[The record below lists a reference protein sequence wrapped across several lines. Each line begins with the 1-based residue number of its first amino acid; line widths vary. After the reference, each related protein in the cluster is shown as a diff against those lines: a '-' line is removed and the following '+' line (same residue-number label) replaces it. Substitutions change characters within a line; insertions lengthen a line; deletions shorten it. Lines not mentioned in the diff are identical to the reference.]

1 MISKCT
7 FKGAHFALSP
17 PQRHLRG
24 VSVFLVPST
33 MVDYFQVTVTR
44 MLLAKADPYTSN
56 MIYHLQVTPYWY
68 ILNVLEAPCPFLD
81 CLPTWSR
88 LFQEPTK
95 GAQGNWSKGPFT
107 RTSQICWCGRDVAL
121 GWCMI
126 GMIRY
131 PSNPSSW
138 AFGWHTHQT
147 SDGSTGH
154 VYFANNTWEL
164 AAGRFSRVVPVWLFQ
179 WFRSLAY
186 LSSTKSW
193 PQMWRAGKW
202 QTCGQKLKKVSK
214 KGARILA
221 FWFSPPFEKHAIFH
235 SSALVAYFIKDET
248 LEVWRRI
255 GRSCGCKGLFIV
267 PVPRFPTFRY
277 GFGQLTC
284 LFGKLG
290 MFISFETKIT

>member
-1 MISKCT
+1 
-7 FKGAHFALSP
+7 
-17 PQRHLRG
+17 
-24 VSVFLVPST
+24 
-33 MVDYFQVTVTR
+33 

-107 RTSQICWCGRDVAL
+107 ITSQICWCGRDVAL

-186 LSSTKSW
+186 LSSKRSW

-221 FWFSPPFEKHAIFH
+221 FWFSLPEMRNMQFFTHQHGLHI
-235 SSALVAYFIKDET
+235 SSRMRRLKYGGELGGPVDAKAYSSF
-248 LEVWRRI
+248 
-255 GRSCGCKGLFIV
+255 LF
-267 PVPRFPTFRY
+267 
-277 GFGQLTC
+277 
-284 LFGKLG
+284 LG
-290 MFISFETKIT
+290 SRHLDMVSVS

>member
-17 PQRHLRG
+17 PQRHVRE
-24 VSVFLVPST
+24 VSVFLV
-33 MVDYFQVTVTR
+33 TR
-44 MLLAKADPYTSN
+44 MLLVKADPYTSN
-56 MIYHLQVTPYWY
+56 MIYHLQVTPSWY

-107 RTSQICWCGRDVAL
+107 ITSQICWCGRDVAL

-126 GMIRY
+126 DMIRY

-186 LSSTKSW
+186 LSFKKSW
-193 PQMWRAGKW
+193 SQMWRAGKW
-202 QTCGQKLKKVSK
+202 QTCGQKLKKVSQ

-235 SSALVAYFIKDET
+235 SSAFFCIFHQGWDAWSMEENW
-248 LEVWRRI
+248 EVLWMQRPI
-255 GRSCGCKGLFIV
+255 HRSCSSV
-267 PVPRFPTFRY
+267 PDTY

-284 LFGKLG
+284 LLGKLG